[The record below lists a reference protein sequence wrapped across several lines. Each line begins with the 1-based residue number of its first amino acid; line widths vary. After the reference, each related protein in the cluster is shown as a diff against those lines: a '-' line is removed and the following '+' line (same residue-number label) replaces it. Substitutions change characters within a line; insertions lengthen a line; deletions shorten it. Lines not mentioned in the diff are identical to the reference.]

1 MLLLIH
7 TCIVQAI
14 QTICQELFLSR
25 ATQPIVGGERR
36 SLETIVGRATSWED
50 RERTVRELVDLEVPS
65 QKTKE
70 VSGSINPI
78 AIYIIVGR
86 INTSSMSYYKVGI
99 ASLLLVEYANMH
111 AVKKTKLLT
120 VFCLLFLPAL
130 FSIFGS
136 TLIMVSIIC
145 QSLDCDFREL
155 KCM

>member
-36 SLETIVGRATSWED
+36 SLETIVGRATSWENH
-50 RERTVRELVDLEVPS
+50 ERTVRELVDLEVPS

-78 AIYIIVGR
+78 AIYIIVGH
-86 INTSSMSYYKVGI
+86 INTSSMLYYKVGI

-111 AVKKTKLLT
+111 AVKKTN
-120 VFCLLFLPAL
+120 C
-130 FSIFGS
+130 
-136 TLIMVSIIC
+136 
-145 QSLDCDFREL
+145 
-155 KCM
+155 